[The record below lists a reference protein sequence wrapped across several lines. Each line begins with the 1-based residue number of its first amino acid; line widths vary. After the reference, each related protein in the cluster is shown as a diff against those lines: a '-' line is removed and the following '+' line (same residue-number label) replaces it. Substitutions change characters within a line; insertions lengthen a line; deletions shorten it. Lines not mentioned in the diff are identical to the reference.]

1 VDSLFIL
8 LDMKR
13 SLLFLAIFFSFIP
26 LESQNKTLSNY
37 GVKDR
42 TITPTIISNVV
53 SNVPM
58 SREMSY
64 RKLETLVPYIKKAS
78 KQFSIPENVIA
89 AILFEEILHRKP
101 VDIKTFGVSQL
112 GLNELVTQGLP
123 PKQSLLEDDEV
134 SVWLLAS
141 KLRRLQKQTG
151 SLKDAIILHNGY
163 YDYYDS
169 VRKSAKDLNI
179 LALLSQRKNYKS
191 LTV

>member
-1 VDSLFIL
+1 MDSLFIL